1 THCSTNEQNSTDKM
15 LYILTLELN
24 KNLERMVE
32 DTENMSAQL
41 TWMAYDMVALR
52 TNPEEGA
59 SMRQLEEAYQRCRLE
74 LNKNLER
81 MVEDTENMSGKRTI
95 LFGWWWSSA

>member
-1 THCSTNEQNSTDKM
+1 MSDSSSASELPGSKDDV
-15 LYILTLELN
+15 LELN

-59 SMRQLEEAYQRCRLE
+59 SMRQLEEAYQRCKAAVFGESE
-74 LNKNLER
+74 LLGLCCI
-81 MVEDTENMSGKRTI
+81 VIVFCFVQVLD
-95 LFGWWWSSA
+95 